1 MPPIFHLLF
10 IREIAVKLSID
21 ETVFI
26 YLSNFIVA
34 ITNRNVKLRVSNVV
48 RMLYTVNTGIYPV

>member
-21 ETVFI
+21 ETVFV

-34 ITNRNVKLRVSNVV
+34 ITNRNVILRVSNVIG
-48 RMLYTVNTGIYPV
+48 MLYTVNTGIYPV